1 MICLH
6 DHAGVN
12 IMTIRLPILLILA
25 STLDPANA
33 ATYYVD
39 ASFGNDT
46 WSGSQSTLVGSPA
59 TDGPWQS
66 LAKVSATTLAPGD
79 SVLLKCGGIW
89 YETLTLANSG
99 TAVNPINIGAYP
111 SACANQPIINGATSV
126 PAHNWVKDTGNIY
139 KLTSAI
145 NLISHGS
152 FEIGL
157 GNWTKWSPQNNAAM
171 SLTASCASGNGNC
184 MSFTAGSGDS
194 LAISNQFTLLGKQA
208 YTAGFSIKIPVGT
221 TVRAILRRAAA
232 PWDSLGL
239 NTTVVGTGAWQYYT
253 LPFTATASLSNAR
266 LDFAIPAGRNIG
278 LDNVKITAQLPAVL
292 GVFDNGKTINI
303 AHHPNRGYNALRPDS
318 LYFSVAENANTV
330 SLTGGG
336 TGSSY
341 LTTGSDFA
349 ALAHPSITSGTGI
362 RVRPNA
368 WTLNDRKV
376 ASVSGSRLTFDTPST
391 YPIEKDWGYF
401 LYGQRWML
409 DEPGEWHYDAAANT
423 VYVWLADSLAPGSR
437 VSLGQRTVGIEAS
450 NKSHIRIGGLTI
462 QNVETGVRMQRAAN
476 VVMFNMNIFDTL
488 GLGVDAMGST
498 DSGIESSQ
506 ILRTTGSAIYAG
518 DFGGSRFRAFD
529 NLIMDS
535 GVSTRNGI
543 VTSLPT
549 GARAAILTGDS
560 ADIRENRIYG
570 TSNVGIL
577 PLSNSLIA
585 GNHIENTCL
594 ILDDCGAIYM
604 GGQSNTNIT
613 IENNTVLNV
622 VGGLPGKPATI
633 PTQAQGIYLDELLNN
648 ATIRGNTVVNADNGI
663 QIHNAANNLIAN
675 NSLYGNRRHHIWLQE
690 GSQKLHPE
698 GDIHSNEVTGNRLF
712 LTTATPAIR
721 QETLLPKTDTDR
733 FAHFDGNL
741 YFTYLWPT
749 ISTEAWPGGAALYTL
764 PEWQSDVTSTSLPRN
779 LDQTAREVNSASLGY
794 AAFRILGGNIVPNGN
809 FGAGLTGW
817 SAYNATAPAGQI
829 VLASCAGVGQCL
841 NYTAGGSL
849 SLVNSPNFSVQK
861 DQWYKA
867 SFDLKTGANS
877 QSVHV
882 VTRRGGGGS
891 NGYEWLMSAPYTFTG
906 STSWQR
912 YSFLFKATQTIN
924 ARDPVTL
931 DLGAR
936 VDFHRIEPG
945 QKLSV
950 ANLEIVPLSAVDATL
965 RSHVL
970 INPTGA
976 TLDMN
981 CPDGDDISLCSEYVR
996 FSDDQSVTWPHGIAP
1011 HQSEIIYSRDSSLTD
1026 GDGDGIP
1033 DSQDSCSGTLA
1044 LKTVNASGCALGQ
1057 I

>member
-1 MICLH
+1 
-6 DHAGVN
+6 
-12 IMTIRLPILLILA
+12 MTIRLPILLILA
-25 STLDPANA
+25 ATLNNPANA

-39 ASFGNDT
+39 ASSGNDS
-46 WSGSQSTLVGSPA
+46 WSGSQSSPVGSSA

-79 SVLLKCGGIW
+79 SVLLKCGGTW

-99 TAVNPINIGAYP
+99 SAVNPINIGAYP
-111 SACANQPIINGATSV
+111 SACANQPIINGATRV
-126 PAHNWVKDTGNIY
+126 PSHNWVKDAGNIY

-171 SLTASCASGNGNC
+171 SLTTSCASGNGNC
-184 MSFTAGSGDS
+184 MSFTAGSGNS
-194 LAISNQFTLLGKQA
+194 LAISNQFALQGKQA
-208 YTAGFSIKIPVGT
+208 YSAGFSIKAPSGIT
-221 TVRAILRRAAA
+221 IQAILRRAAA

-239 NTTVVGTGAWQYYT
+239 SATFVGTGAWKYYT

-266 LDFAIPAGRNIG
+266 LDFVVPANQTIG
-278 LDNVKITAQLPAVL
+278 LDNVMITAPLSAVL

-318 LYFSVAENANTV
+318 LYFSVAENSSTV
-330 SLTGGG
+330 NLTGGG
-336 TGSSY
+336 TGSNY

-349 ALAHPSITSGTGI
+349 ALAHPAITSGTGI
-362 RVRPNA
+362 RIRPNA

-376 ASVSGSRLTFDTPST
+376 ASVSGSRLTFDTPT
-391 YPIEKDWGYF
+391 THPIEKDWGYF

-409 DEPGEWHYDAAANT
+409 DEPGEWHYDATTKT
-423 VYVWLADSLAPGSR
+423 VYVWMADGLAPGNR
-437 VSLGQRTVGIEAS
+437 VSLGQRTVGIEAG
-450 NKSHIRIGGLTI
+450 NKSHIRIEGLTI
-462 QNVETGVRMQRAAN
+462 QNVGAGVRMQKATN
-476 VVMFNMNIFDTL
+476 TVLNNMNISDTL
-488 GLGVDAMGST
+488 DLGLDAVGSI
-498 DSGIESSQ
+498 DSAIDNSQ
-506 ILRTTGSAIYAG
+506 IARTAGTAIYAG
-518 DFGGSRFRAFD
+518 DFGGSRFRAFG
-529 NLIMDS
+529 NLITDS
-535 GVSTRNGI
+535 GVFTRAGA
-543 VTSLPT
+543 VTSVPT
-549 GARAAILTGDS
+549 LARAAILAGAS

-570 TSNVGIL
+570 TGGVGIL
-577 PLSNSLIA
+577 PQADSLIA
-585 GNHIENTCL
+585 GNHLENTCMV
-594 ILDDCGAIYM
+594 LDDCGAIYM
-604 GGQSNTNIT
+604 GGQANTGIT

-622 VGGLPGKPATI
+622 VGGLPGKPPTI
-633 PTQAQGIYLDELLNN
+633 PTQAQGIYLDELING

-663 QIHNAANNLIAN
+663 QIHNAASNLVEN

-698 GDIHSNEVTGNRLF
+698 GDIHSNEITGNRLF
-712 LTTATPAIR
+712 LTTSTPAIR
-721 QETLLPKTDTDR
+721 QETLLSKTNTDR

-741 YFTYLWPT
+741 YFTFLWPT
-749 ISTEAWPGGAALYTL
+749 ISTEAWPSGAVLYTL
-764 PEWQSDVTSTSLPRN
+764 PEWQSDVTSMYQPRN
-779 LDQTAREVNSASLGY
+779 LDQTGSEINSASLGY
-794 AAFRILGGNIVPNGN
+794 AAFRVLGGNIVPNGN
-809 FGAGLTGW
+809 LSAGSTGW
-817 SAYNATAPAGQI
+817 SSYNATAPAGQLT
-829 VLASCAGVGQCL
+829 LASCSGVGSCL

-867 SFDLKTGANS
+867 TFDLKAGFNG
-877 QSVHV
+877 QSVNV
-882 VTRRGGGGS
+882 VTRRGGGSS

-912 YSFLFKATQTIN
+912 YSYLFKATQTIN
-924 ARDPVTL
+924 AASPVTL

-945 QKLSV
+945 HKLSV

-965 RSHVL
+965 RSHAL

-976 TLDMN
+976 MLDMN
-981 CPDGDDISLCSEYVR
+981 CPDGDDVSSCSEYVR
-996 FSDDQSVTWPHGIAP
+996 FSDSQSVAWPHSLAP
-1011 HQSEIIYSRDSSLTD
+1011 HESEIIYSRDSSLTD

-1044 LKTVNASGCALGQ
+1044 LKTVNAKGCALGQ

>member
-1 MICLH
+1 MF
-6 DHAGVN
+6 
-12 IMTIRLPILLILA
+12 IRPAVLVILA
-25 STLDPANA
+25 STLQVANA

-39 ASFGNDT
+39 AGLGNDN
-46 WSGSQSTLVGSPA
+46 WSGNQPSTVGSPA

-66 LAKVSATTLAPGD
+66 LAKVSAKALVAGD

-89 YETLTLANSG
+89 YETLTLSSSG
-99 TAVNPINIGAYP
+99 TAASPITIGAYP
-111 SACANQPIINGATSV
+111 GNCSNKPVINGALPM
-126 PAHNWVKDTGNIY
+126 PAHNWVKDTGSIY
-139 KLTSAI
+139 KLTPAI
-145 NLISHGS
+145 DLITFGT
-152 FEIGL
+152 FENGL
-157 GNWTKWSPQNNAAM
+157 GSWGKWSPQNNAAM
-171 SLTASCASGNGNC
+171 SLTTSCAQANSSC
-184 MSFTAGSGDS
+184 MNFTAGSGNS
-194 LAISNQFTLLGKQA
+194 IVISNYFALQGKQA
-208 YTAGFSIKIPVGT
+208 YTASFVLKAPAGT
-221 TVRAILRRAAA
+221 SVNVVLRRAAP
-232 PWDSLGL
+232 PWDAVGL
-239 NTTVVGTGAWQYYT
+239 TASIAGTGNWQTLT
-253 LPFTATASLSNAR
+253 LPFTATASLTNAR
-266 LDFAIPAGRNIG
+266 LDFVVPASRNIG
-278 LDNVKITAQLPAVL
+278 LDDVKITAPLPAVL
-292 GVFDNGKTINI
+292 GVFDNGKTINV
-303 AHHPNRGYNALRPDS
+303 AHHPNRGHDPLRPDS
-318 LYFSVAENANTV
+318 LFFRVAENANIV

-341 LTTGSDFA
+341 LTTGTDLA
-349 ALAHPSITSGTGI
+349 ALAHPAIASGTGI

-376 ASVSGSRLTFDTPST
+376 ATVSGSRLTFDSPTT
-391 YPIEKDWGYF
+391 HPIEKDWGYF

-409 DEPGEWHYDAAANT
+409 DEPGEWHYDAAAKT
-423 VYVWLADSLAPGSR
+423 VYVWMPDGLAPGSR
-437 VSLGQRTVGIEAS
+437 VSLGQRAVGIEAS
-450 NKSHIRIGGLTI
+450 NKSHIRIEGLAI
-462 QNVETGVRMQRAAN
+462 QNVGTGVQMEKAN
-476 VVMFNMNIFDTL
+476 QVNLSNMNISDVL
-488 GLGVDAMGST
+488 DLGVDAMGSI

-506 ILRTTGSAIYAG
+506 IARTANSAIYAG

-529 NLIMDS
+529 NLITDS
-535 GVSTRNGI
+535 GVLFKNG
-543 VTSLPT
+543 VVSSLPT
-549 GARAAILTGDS
+549 PTRAAILAGES

-570 TSNVGIL
+570 TGNVGIL
-577 PLSNSLIA
+577 PQANSLIA
-585 GNHIENTCL
+585 GNHLENTCL
-594 ILDDCGAIYM
+594 VLDDCGAIYM

-633 PTQAQGIYLDELLNN
+633 PTQAQGIYLDELLNG
-648 ATIRGNTVVNADNGI
+648 ATIRGNSVVNADNGI
-663 QIHNAANNLIAN
+663 QIHNAANNLIEN

-690 GSQKLHPE
+690 GSKKLHAE
-698 GDIHSNEVTGNRLF
+698 GDIHSNEITGNRLF

-721 QETLLPKTDTDR
+721 QETLLAKTDTDR
-733 FAHFDGNL
+733 FAHYDGNL

-749 ISTEAWPGGAALYTL
+749 ISAEAWPSGAALYTL
-764 PEWQSDVTSTSLPRN
+764 PQWQSDITSTSLPRN

-867 SFDLKTGANS
+867 SFDLKTGTNN

-891 NGYEWLMSAPYTFTG
+891 NGYEWLMSAPHTFTG

-912 YSFLFKATQTIN
+912 YSFLFKATQTVN
-924 ARDPVTL
+924 ARDPVTQ

-936 VDFHRIEPG
+936 VDFHRIDPL

-965 RSHVL
+965 RTHVL

-981 CPDGDDISLCSEYVR
+981 CPDGNDVSACSEYVR
-996 FSDDQSVTWPHGIAP
+996 FSDSLSVTWPHSIAP
-1011 HQSEIIYSRDSSLTD
+1011 HESEIIYSRDSSLTD

-1033 DSQDSCSGTLA
+1033 DSQDSCSGTPA
-1044 LKTVNASGCALGQ
+1044 LKTVNARGCALGQ
-1057 I
+1057 T